1 MEICELSDKE
11 FRLILLKF
19 CELQE
24 HRDRQLNEI
33 SGKCLNKMRSSTKK
47 QKPLKHTH
55 TNTRA
60 EEYSDWAEEFNREIQ
75 QRLNQAEK
83 RISVFK
89 NRSFKIIQS
98 EEWKR
103 KRMKN

>member
-60 EEYSDWAEEFNREIQ
+60 EEYSD
-75 QRLNQAEK
+75 
-83 RISVFK
+83 
-89 NRSFKIIQS
+89 
-98 EEWKR
+98 
-103 KRMKN
+103 